1 MSSKSGNNRFCIID
15 YLSCLFV
22 KQTCVLSE
30 KINFFCL
37 LDSFL
42 LFLLLKED
50 KVGYEA
56 LL

>member
-37 LDSFL
+37 WDSFL
-42 LFLLLKED
+42 LFLLLKGD